1 MNSCHRMLP
10 SSTQLPNR
18 SFHVMERMRMTLSVK
33 CPKNKNSCA
42 KCAKLLVFN
51 VKIRDTLFAIT
62 VVVAQAP
69 HWDEVDD
76 LKQKYSTT
84 CYCNVN
90 KNYSM
95 KDLSLWLISLL
106 RWKKKQNGK
115 NTILHKK
122 EVDKMRAGKSSWV
135 IHKGWLN

>member
-10 SSTQLPNR
+10 LSTQLPNR

-106 RWKKKQNGK
+106 RWKKTTKWKEHHFAQKRSWQDESGK
-115 NTILHKK
+115 KFMSNT
-122 EVDKMRAGKSSWV
+122 
-135 IHKGWLN
+135 